1 MKKSIAKNREN
12 SRESLKKGVG
22 LSPEWQLFLFVLA
35 LILIFLLVFLI
46 YYKTPYTATAL
57 YFDDA
62 SKVMSGLMPYRDF
75 KFEYPPLALLF
86 FLLPRLVASTFPV
99 FAAVF
104 EAEVLIF
111 SLIGLFFIFSI
122 ACRLGK
128 SPWKLMT
135 VYSVCILGIGPIVAQ
150 QFDIFPSIMVLLS
163 LYYFWTGHH
172 KISWVFLAL
181 GTLTKI
187 FPVAIAP
194 IFLFDYIRNRQYR
207 QLWPSMIIFAAI
219 CLVVALPF
227 IIFGQ
232 DSIWNTVSY
241 HAQRGLQLE
250 STYSSFL
257 LLADKLGWT
266 HVTLVFN
273 FGSWNVNSPLANA
286 LARASTFFL
295 MIAVLISYW
304 FIYNQIRPGKSQFSR
319 IGAYSIL
326 IICSVMITS
335 KVLSPQY
342 FVWFI
347 PLVPLVFN
355 RWRYAILFVF
365 IAIGGTT
372 YFIFPRHYLELMDL
386 KTGII
391 AVLFARNV
399 LFIIFAVMVGISLHR
414 MKASE

>member
-1 MKKSIAKNREN
+1 MKHSLAKNRGN
-12 SRESLKKGVG
+12 SQERLNKVAWM
-22 LSPEWQLFLFVLA
+22 SPEWQLLLFVLA
-35 LILIFLLVFLI
+35 FVLIFLLVFLI

-62 SKVMSGLMPYRDF
+62 SKVMRGLMPYRDF
-75 KFEYPPLALLF
+75 TFEYPPLALLF
-86 FLLPRLVASTFPV
+86 FLLPRLVASTYPV

-111 SLIGLFFIFSI
+111 GLIGLFFIYSI
-122 ACRLGK
+122 ARRLGK
-128 SPWKLMT
+128 SPWKLMLIYT
-135 VYSVCILGIGPIVAQ
+135 ICILAIGPIVAQ
-150 QFDIFPSIMVLLS
+150 QFDIFPSVMVLFS
-163 LYYFWTGHH
+163 LYYFWTGHQ
-172 KISWVFLAL
+172 KISWVLLAL

-194 IFLFDYIRNRQYR
+194 IFIFDYIHNRQYR
-207 QLWPSMIIFAAI
+207 QLRSGILTFAAI
-219 CLVVALPF
+219 CLVGALPF

-232 DSIWNTVSY
+232 DSIWNMVSY

-257 LLADKLGWT
+257 ILADKLGWT

-273 FGSWNVNSPLANA
+273 FGSWNVISPLANA
-286 LARASTFFL
+286 LARASTF
-295 MIAVLISYW
+295 IVLIGILVSYW

-326 IICSVMITS
+326 IICSVLITS

-342 FVWFI
+342 FIWLV

-355 RWRYAILFVF
+355 RWRYAILFTFV
-365 IAIGGTT
+365 AIGGLT
-372 YFIFPRHYLELMDL
+372 YFIFPTHYLELMDL

-414 MKASE
+414 MKSSQ